1 MLKKENIS
9 SQLIVLNVINE
20 VKYMNFGIYRYHLVQ
35 ILSWFLFHQSPADCW
50 LIIMSL
56 KWAQKRVGMYLSVW
70 GPLTWSLLQASVG
83 HMEANLNR
91 LLLNPLLLLVPF
103 FWFSH
108 LSNGMLQGK
117 KLMAFIW
124 RIMLVAGL
132 LDENKKHRGKWLA
145 NNPPLLLLCLFCSV
159 RVEFQWL
166 SYILNFKPIA

>member
-35 ILSWFLFHQSPADCW
+35 IFVLVSVPLVPWRLLVNYYESQMSSKTCRHV
-50 LIIMSL
+50 LI
-56 KWAQKRVGMYLSVW
+56 RVRSTY
-70 GPLTWSLLQASVG
+70 WSLLQASVG

-91 LLLNPLLLLVPF
+91 LLLNPLLLLLPF

-117 KLMAFIW
+117 KLMAFTW
-124 RIMLVAGL
+124 RIMLVGL

-145 NNPPLLLLCLFCSV
+145 NNPPLLLLCLSCSM

-166 SYILNFKPIA
+166 SYNILNFKPIA